1 MSDPAER
8 AEKLTDALR
17 ESGIRLT
24 RQRRLLLDIV
34 SRSDDHPD
42 AVELHRRAAEEMPGI
57 SLSTV
62 YRTLSALE
70 EHGVVQRHQFQNDT
84 ARFEP
89 ADGAHH
95 DHMIDLDSGE
105 VVEFHSDQIE
115 RLQSELAAEAGYE
128 IVAHRMELY
137 VRKIDKE
144 S

>member
-1 MSDPAER
+1 MSDATR
-8 AEKLTDALR
+8 RVQKLTDALR
-17 ESGIRLT
+17 ESGIRIT

-34 SRSDDHPD
+34 SRSEDHPD
-42 AVELHRRAAEEMPGI
+42 AVELHRRAAQEMPGI

-70 EHGVVQRHQFQNDT
+70 EHGVIQRHQFQNDA
-84 ARFEP
+84 ARFER
-89 ADGAHH
+89 ADGDHH

-115 RLQSELAAEAGYE
+115 RLQAQLAAEAGYE

-137 VRKIDKE
+137 VRKIDQD

>member
-1 MSDPAER
+1 MSNPAER

-42 AVELHRRAAEEMPGI
+42 AVELHRRATDQMPGI

-144 S
+144 G